1 MTVQETMTKE
11 QILPTVSQMDAAIDT
26 IITKMYGGLEAAS
39 IEHFLQTGKVNGS
52 FRERLYDCIKTTF
65 MLVDIKQKTEHLKQL
80 SAERE
85 RAGKLEHA
93 LKMFVDALK
102 GLDATDYVAYTA
114 GKVALIEYKQTLNEY
129 EATRVNELTINDS
142 KDGSPGS
149 DKK

>member
-65 MLVDIKQKTEHLKQL
+65 MLVDIKHKTEHLKQL

-85 RAGKLEHA
+85 RAGKLVEA
-93 LKMFVDALK
+93 LNIMIDEF
-102 GLDATDYVAYTA
+102 
-114 GKVALIEYKQTLNEY
+114 IESFPSKKFELLNIKNKI
-129 EATRVNELTINDS
+129 NENF
-142 KDGSPGS
+142 K
-149 DKK
+149 

>member
-1 MTVQETMTKE
+1 MTQTMTRE
-11 QILPTVSQMDAAIDT
+11 QILPTVTQMDAAIDT

-85 RAGKLEHA
+85 RACKLEYW
-93 LKMFVDALK
+93 LKIARDTLV
-102 GLDATDYVAYTA
+102 TDGYKTWCNLICEID
-114 GKVALIEYKQTLNEY
+114 KALIKQTLNEY
-129 EATRVNELTINDS
+129 D
-142 KDGSPGS
+142 P
-149 DKK
+149 KK

>member
-1 MTVQETMTKE
+1 MDKKYNGFNNGRDRSDGVGGREVNHGKQETMTKE

-85 RAGKLEHA
+85 QIKELLKA
-93 LKMFVDALK
+93 LKMCVRVIK
-102 GLDATDYVAYTA
+102 ELDGTYYKAYIT
-114 GKVALIEYKQTLNEY
+114 GQKILNEY
-129 EATRVNELTINDS
+129 KE
-142 KDGSPGS
+142 
-149 DKK
+149 

>member
-1 MTVQETMTKE
+1 MSYDEQRISDQIDGGLYHKNQQEMTKETMAKE

-85 RAGKLEHA
+85 RAGKLEHELKSA
-93 LKMFVDALK
+93 LDLVENISAN
-102 GLDATDYVAYTA
+102 
-114 GKVALIEYKQTLNEY
+114 IKQTLNEY
-129 EATRVNELTINDS
+129 DTATKS
-142 KDGSPGS
+142 
-149 DKK
+149 